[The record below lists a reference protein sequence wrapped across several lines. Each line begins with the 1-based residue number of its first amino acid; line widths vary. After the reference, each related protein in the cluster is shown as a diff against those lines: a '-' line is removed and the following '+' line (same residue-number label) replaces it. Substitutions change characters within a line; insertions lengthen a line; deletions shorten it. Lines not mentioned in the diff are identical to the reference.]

1 MDLLWF
7 LVIGLVAGWL
17 AGVLMRG
24 GGLGIVRDLAVGVIG
39 AVLGGSIF
47 AALGITAYGLVGSL
61 ITATLSAIVLLALLR
76 AFCRPAQPIA

>member
-7 LVIGLVAGWL
+7 LVIELVAGWL

-61 ITATLSAIVLLALLR
+61 ITATLGAIVLLALLR